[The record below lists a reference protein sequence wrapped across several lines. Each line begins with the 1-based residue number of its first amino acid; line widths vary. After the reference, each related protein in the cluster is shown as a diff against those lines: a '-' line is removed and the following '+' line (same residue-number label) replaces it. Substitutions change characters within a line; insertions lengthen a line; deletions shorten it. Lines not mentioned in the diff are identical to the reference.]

1 MGGPYTKGP
10 TIWGTILGSPIFGNS
25 HMDWQGRV
33 GFKGQQILF
42 HADRQEPSS
51 NALMFLSARGDDS
64 GWWCSAPT
72 IARILGTRG

>member
-1 MGGPYTKGP
+1 
-10 TIWGTILGSPIFGNS
+10 
-25 HMDWQGRV
+25 MDWQGRV

-42 HADRQEPSS
+42 HADRPEPSR

-72 IARILGTRG
+72 IARILGTSG